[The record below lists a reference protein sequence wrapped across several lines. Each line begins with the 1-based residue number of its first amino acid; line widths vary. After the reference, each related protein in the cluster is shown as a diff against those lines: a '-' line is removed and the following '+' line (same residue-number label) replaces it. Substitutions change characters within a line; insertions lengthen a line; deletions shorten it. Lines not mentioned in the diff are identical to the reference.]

1 MTEQDNQRIIDE
13 EIEFG
18 PDILINDDTWN
29 IINSLY
35 NSIPEDYEIKAPDLI
50 TVIRKAFGEYGSMY
64 FDLNDYN
71 TLVISDHTGPSSK
84 YDSDKL
90 YIRLVFSTSKKNKK
104 DKLEDK
110 LDKLQQSDAYTI
122 EYVFKPI
129 DNKYTINQ
137 LSQIKQLLKFI

>member
-1 MTEQDNQRIIDE
+1 
-13 EIEFG
+13 
-18 PDILINDDTWN
+18 
-29 IINSLY
+29 
-35 NSIPEDYEIKAPDLI
+35 
-50 TVIRKAFGEYGSMY
+50 MY

-110 LDKLQQSDAYTI
+110 LYKLQQSDAYTI